1 MCIARLCCTQMGIS
15 RRHALHEGVHLT
27 AVLCCTT
34 AAVARERVLHEA
46 VRRREACVAQASLH
60 GESCYM
66 RLCVHC
72 ARAVTAQERALH
84 RLCVA
89 RERVAQGRLPC
100 NSRRCRGFSCHKSVA
115 RV

>member
-15 RRHALHEGVHLT
+15 WRHALHEGVHLT

-46 VRRREACVAQASLH
+46 VRRREACVAQTSLH
-60 GESCYM
+60 GESCYT

-72 ARAVTAQERALH
+72 ARAVTAQEQALH

-89 RERVAQGRLPC
+89 RERVA
-100 NSRRCRGFSCHKSVA
+100 
-115 RV
+115 